1 MICLDI
7 LKSYRDDLRIKI
19 MQRWTL
25 KEGTPITQVMVEHA
39 IAKMGIVKVKAL
51 IKQIEKG
58 FN

>member
-39 IAKMGIVKVKAL
+39 IAK
-51 IKQIEKG
+51 
-58 FN
+58 

>member
-25 KEGTPITQVMVEHA
+25 KEGTPITQIMIDHA
-39 IAKMGIVKVKAL
+39 IAKMGTVKAKAL

>member
-25 KEGTPITQVMVEHA
+25 KEGTPITQVMVKHA
-39 IAKMGIVKVKAL
+39 IVKMGIVKAKAL
-51 IKQIEKG
+51 IKQIEERI
-58 FN
+58 

>member
-25 KEGTPITQVMVEHA
+25 KEGTPITQVMVKHA
-39 IAKMGIVKVKAL
+39 IAKMGIVKAKAL

>member
-25 KEGTPITQVMVEHA
+25 KEGTPITQAMVEHA
-39 IAKMGIVKVKAL
+39 IAKMGIVKAKAL
-51 IKQIEKG
+51 IEQIEKG
-58 FN
+58 LN